1 LLQRTVRRSGSL
13 FVIAGL
19 VLAASG
25 CASASATPTPG
36 DSTEANPTPTSG
48 GLADPNTAPL
58 PSALAGVNDFL
69 YQLQDLDLDAV
80 GATAYDLVVMDYSSD
95 GRETGEFT
103 REQVSA
109 LRNSPGGPKILLA
122 YLSIGEAEDYR
133 YYWQSDWEEG
143 NPAWLEGENPDWPGN
158 LKVRYWEPGW
168 QSVVFDYAGRILAA
182 GFDGAYLDIVD
193 AYEYFADRGRT
204 TAAQEMPELVAA
216 LAAFFRTRN
225 PDFYIFPQNA
235 PELAGLA
242 PGYLDAVDGIG
253 QEDIYYG
260 HNSDDEPTSS
270 SVTLELER
278 HLDRLRGAGKL
289 VLTVDYA
296 TSPAHVSDA
305 YATARSKGY
314 VPLATIRSLDRLTVN
329 PGHEPD

>member
-1 LLQRTVRRSGSL
+1 
-13 FVIAGL
+13 
-19 VLAASG
+19 
-25 CASASATPTPG
+25 
-36 DSTEANPTPTSG
+36 
-48 GLADPNTAPL
+48 
-58 PSALAGVNDFL
+58 VNDFL

-103 REQVSA
+103 GEQIGA
-109 LRNSPGGPKILLA
+109 LRNSPGGPKVLLA

-158 LKVRYWEPGW
+158 LKVRYWDPGW

-182 GFDGAYLDIVD
+182 GFDGAYLDIID

-204 TAAQEMPELVAA
+204 TAAREMSDFVAA
-216 LAAFFRTRN
+216 LAGFFRARD

-235 PELAGLA
+235 PELAELA

-253 QEDIYYG
+253 QEGIYYG
-260 HNSDDEPTSS
+260 YDSDDEPTPS

-278 HLDRLRGAGKL
+278 HLDRFRSAGKL

-296 TSPAHVSDA
+296 TSPAHVYDA
-305 YATARSKGY
+305 YVMARSKGY
-314 VPLATIRSLDRLTVN
+314 VPLATVRSLDQLTVN